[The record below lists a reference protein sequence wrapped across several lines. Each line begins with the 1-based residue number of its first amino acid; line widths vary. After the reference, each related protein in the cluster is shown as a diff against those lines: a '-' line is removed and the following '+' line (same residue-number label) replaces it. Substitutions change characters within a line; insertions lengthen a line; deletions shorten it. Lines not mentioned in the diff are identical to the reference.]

1 MGQAV
6 LFFRGLLLDRVA
18 SIDRGALF
26 FSFVSR
32 VGTPSCRGPSLRSH
46 AGGDILMEVEGVVV
60 EVMVVVM
67 AMMVVFGSEF
77 VWWERGWWR

>member
-1 MGQAV
+1 MELYFFPSYLVSGLPHAEGQV
-6 LFFRGLLLDRVA
+6 L
-18 SIDRGALF
+18 GAML
-26 FSFVSR
+26 
-32 VGTPSCRGPSLRSH
+32 GE
-46 AGGDILMEVEGVVV
+46 ILMEVEGVVV

>member
-46 AGGDILMEVEGVVV
+46 AGGDSDGGGGGGGRGDGGGDGYDGGV
-60 EVMVVVM
+60 
-67 AMMVVFGSEF
+67 
-77 VWWERGWWR
+77 RK

>member
-1 MGQAV
+1 
-6 LFFRGLLLDRVA
+6 
-18 SIDRGALF
+18 
-26 FSFVSR
+26 
-32 VGTPSCRGPSLRSH
+32 
-46 AGGDILMEVEGVVV
+46 MEVEGVVV